1 MIQFPVIIFEF
12 VVGNVENYLYFQIGI
27 FNVKI
32 YMENS
37 VIYPFFLN
45 FPVLIWIKHRGLK
58 LESSMDKVIDI

>member
-32 YMENS
+32 TINL
-37 VIYPFFLN
+37 VICLFFLN
-45 FPVLIWIKHRGLK
+45 LLSCINL
-58 LESSMDKVIDI
+58 DKVTETSI